1 LRIAQRLIMKLAIA
15 SGMLPQTLV
24 INGVN
29 EVETAAASGGGYA
42 DIYRARYMG
51 KQVAMKKFRVFET
64 YDRQALHHVRT
75 PHPWTA
81 STLGIPLMIVSRCSV
96 KKRSCGKILSIRMS
110 YLS

>member
-1 LRIAQRLIMKLAIA
+1 MKLAIA

-75 PHPWTA
+75 PHP
-81 STLGIPLMIVSRCSV
+81 
-96 KKRSCGKILSIRMS
+96 
-110 YLS
+110 